1 MSTYEL
7 PTGPSTAEPSSTAVF
22 ELRTYLAKPGRLD
35 DLVRWWRD
43 HIAVVYRDH
52 MQVRG
57 LFVSQPKDAEAQGI
71 SVLIEY
77 SRIEDADLAIASLK
91 ADPRVAALNAL
102 DDLQGPD
109 IVEGYTRMFLHPTG
123 F

>member
-1 MSTYEL
+1 MSTYEVL
-7 PTGPSTAEPSSTAVF
+7 RSPESSLTAVF
-22 ELRTYLAKPGRLD
+22 EPRTYLAKPGRLD
-35 DLVRWWRD
+35 DLVRWWHD

-57 LFVSQPKDAEAQGI
+57 IFVSQPKDADPQGI
-71 SVLIEY
+71 AVLIEY
-77 SRIEDADLAIASLK
+77 ECIEDADLAIASLK

-102 DDLQGPD
+102 DDLRGPD
-109 IVEGYTRMFLHPTG
+109 IVEGYTRVFLHPTG